1 MSLHDRR
8 QVPLRLFE
16 AYLFVGKVTV
26 VEACQ
31 KVTWYYHVIG
41 VYDAVEHKH
50 EPIFC
55 ALLPDYNRV
64 CGQVLLSQ

>member
-41 VYDAVEHKH
+41 IYDAGERKHKPFSAH
-50 EPIFC
+50 CYLI
-55 ALLPDYNRV
+55 ATV

>member
-31 KVTWYYHVIG
+31 KVTWSYHVIG
-41 VYDAVEHKH
+41 VYDAVEHEH
-50 EPIFC
+50 EPFSAHCYLIATEFAGRSC
-55 ALLPDYNRV
+55 
-64 CGQVLLSQ
+64 